1 MSGLR
6 GQLLEMLIEPG
17 ISPEDLRRR
26 VIATVQ
32 PGDRPRRMSYEEF
45 LAWADED
52 TYAEWVNGEVIM
64 HSPAS
69 DQHQDISRFLTAVLS
84 AVTESYHLGIIR
96 PAPFQMRLA
105 RSGREPD
112 LLFLA
117 YEHLERRKGTYLDG
131 PADLVIEIMS
141 PESAA
146 RDRGEKFFEYT
157 EAGIPE
163 YWLIDPLREQAE
175 FYQMDAGGRYQPAPP
190 DAEGIYHSKVLPG
203 FWLRVDWLWR
213 LPPVLD
219 VLRQLGLIK

>member
-1 MSGLR
+1 
-6 GQLLEMLIEPG
+6 
-17 ISPEDLRRR
+17 
-26 VIATVQ
+26 
-32 PGDRPRRMSYEEF
+32 
-45 LAWADED
+45 
-52 TYAEWVNGEVIM
+52 M

-69 DQHQDISRFLTAVLS
+69 DHHQDISDFLTSVLR
-84 AVTESYHLGIIR
+84 AFVETRQLGIIR
-96 PAPFQMRLA
+96 SAPFQMRLA
-105 RSGREPD
+105 HSGREPD

-131 PADLVIEIMS
+131 PADLVVEIMS

-146 RDRGEKFFEYT
+146 RDRGEKFYEYA

-175 FYQMDAGGRYQPAPP
+175 FYQMDASGSYRPALP

-203 FWLRVDWLWR
+203 FWLCVDWLWR

-219 VLRQLGLIK
+219 VLRQLGLIQP